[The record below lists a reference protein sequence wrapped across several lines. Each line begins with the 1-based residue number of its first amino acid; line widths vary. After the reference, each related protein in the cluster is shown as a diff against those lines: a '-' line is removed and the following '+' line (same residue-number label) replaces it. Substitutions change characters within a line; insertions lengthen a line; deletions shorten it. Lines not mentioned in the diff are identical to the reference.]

1 MATDQVLALAALV
14 ALAVGLCWLEVR
26 RARAARAARD
36 GLFDTVLEVLDETR
50 LCTGPDRYPALT
62 GQHRGQPVRVE
73 AIVDTLTPRKL
84 PILWLFVTIR
94 RPFGLDTPV
103 DALARPIGTEF
114 FSPNASFGH
123 RLPTPA
129 DFPVHA
135 RIATARPTVLAPA
148 ALDTLGELMRD
159 PKVKEVQAGPTG
171 ARIVYQLAEAAQGP
185 YRTGRRAD
193 FGAPRLEPCT
203 LARLLDGLAA
213 LAEALPPERARSL

>member
-1 MATDQVLALAALV
+1 VATERVVALAALV
-14 ALAVGLCWLEVR
+14 VLAVGLCWLEVR
-26 RARAARAARD
+26 RTRAARAARD
-36 GLFDTVLEVLDETR
+36 GLFDAVLEVLEEER
-50 LCTGPDRYPALT
+50 LSAGPNRYPVLT
-62 GQHRGQPVRVE
+62 GHHRGQAVRVE
-73 AIVDTLTPRKL
+73 VIVDTLTPRKL
-84 PILWLFVTIR
+84 PILWLSVTVHR
-94 RPFGLDTPV
+94 SFGLDTPV

-135 RIATARPTVLAPA
+135 CIATARPTVLAPA

-159 PKVKEVQAGPTG
+159 ARVKEVQAGPTG
-171 ARIVYQLAEAAQGP
+171 ARIVYQLVEAAQGP

-193 FGAPRLEPCT
+193 FGAPRLEPRT

-213 LAEALPPERARSL
+213 LAEVLPPERARSL